1 MPLLILRLS
10 RKATVAQGGTNSSR
24 GAKRLVLPADS
35 LSARQL
41 PMRVVL
47 GEACV
52 PLRDVRELVGGDV
65 LPLDTRCTD
74 GLPLYLTENANVVA
88 YGHVCRR
95 DETLHFQI
103 KNFLNRIKTMNPSD
117 AMPVVTQYHFAAPD
131 EAGTVDAQSRVNPL
145 VLDSLPVRVTAVLG
159 DASVTIQALREL
171 KEGDLVKLETVVDGE
186 VSLYLNGSEIAH
198 GQIVAVDENFG
209 IRITRIGQA

>member
-1 MPLLILRLS
+1 
-10 RKATVAQGGTNSSR
+10 
-24 GAKRLVLPADS
+24 
-35 LSARQL
+35 
-41 PMRVVL
+41 
-47 GEACV
+47 
-52 PLRDVRELVGGDV
+52 
-65 LPLDTRCTD
+65 
-74 GLPLYLTENANVVA
+74 
-88 YGHVCRR
+88 
-95 DETLHFQI
+95 
-103 KNFLNRIKTMNPSD
+103 
-117 AMPVVTQYHFAAPD
+117 MPVVTQYHFAAPD